1 MQEAGRLDDQRQRL
15 GVAAVGIPC
24 GVAVIYFG
32 VWSVAAVLALVAALG
47 TSELFRFAE
56 RAGAR
61 PLTVPGIGASVLLVL
76 AAAWAGGPR
85 AWALPAVLILLGL
98 SLFALGAS
106 VFRRSA
112 DEQPLASAAVTAF
125 GPAWLGMTL
134 AFGVHLR
141 HLPGPGSGGAGWEGA
156 SLLIFPMAVAWI
168 GDSAAY
174 FAGHRW
180 GRRKLIP
187 SVSPGKTVAGALG
200 GLFGAVFGAVLLAAL
215 LVGPYAGI
223 VLSPG
228 AAAVVG
234 ALVGTVGQIGDLAV
248 SLLKR
253 EAGVKDSGGL
263 FPGHGGVLDRFDSIL
278 FALPVT
284 YLLLAVLAR

>member
-1 MQEAGRLDDQRQRL
+1 MQEAGRLDDRRQRL

-47 TSELFRFAE
+47 TGELFRFAE

-61 PLTVPGIGASVLLVL
+61 PFAVPGIGASVLLVL
-76 AAAWAGGPR
+76 AAAWADGPGE
-85 AWALPAVLILLGL
+85 WALPAVLILLGL
-98 SLFALGAS
+98 SLFALGSS
-106 VFRRSA
+106 VFRRTA

-125 GPAWLGMTL
+125 APVWLGMPL

-141 HLPGPGSGGAGWEGA
+141 HFPGAGGGGAGWEGA
-156 SLLIFPMAVAWI
+156 SLLIFPLVVAWL

-187 SVSPGKTVAGALG
+187 SVSPGKTVAGAVG
-200 GLFGAVFGAVLLAAL
+200 GLLGAVSGAVLVAAL
-215 LVGPYAGI
+215 LVEPYAGFD
-223 VLSPG
+223 LPPG
-228 AAAVVG
+228 AAVLVGVVVG
-234 ALVGTVGQIGDLAV
+234 MVAQLGDLAE

-253 EAGVKDSGGL
+253 AAGVKDSGGL
-263 FPGHGGVLDRFDSIL
+263 FPGHGGVLDRFDSIF

>member
-1 MQEAGRLDDQRQRL
+1 MQESGRLDDQRQRL

-24 GVAVIYFG
+24 GVAVIYLG
-32 VWSVAAVLALVAALG
+32 VWSVTVVLALIAALG

-61 PLTVPGIGASVLLVL
+61 PFTLPGIGASVLLIL
-76 AAAWAGGPR
+76 AAAWADGPR
-85 AWALPAVLILLGL
+85 AWAFPAVLILLGL
-98 SLFALGAS
+98 SLFALSVS

-125 GPAWLGMTL
+125 APAWLGMTL

-141 HLPGPGSGGAGWEGA
+141 HFPGAGSGGAGWEGA
-156 SLLIFPMAVAWI
+156 SLLIFPLVVAWL

-174 FAGHRW
+174 FVGHRW
-180 GRRKLIP
+180 GKRKLIP
-187 SVSPGKTVAGALG
+187 RVSPGKTVAGALG
-200 GLFGAVFGAVLLAAL
+200 GLLGAVLGAVLVAVL
-215 LVGPYAGI
+215 LVEPYAGL

-228 AAAVVG
+228 AAVLVG
-234 ALVGTVGQIGDLAV
+234 ALVGMVAQLGDLAE

-253 EAGVKDSGGL
+253 EAGVKDSGRL

>member
-24 GVAVIYFG
+24 GVAVIYLG
-32 VWSVAAVLALVAALG
+32 VWSVAVVLALVAALG
-47 TSELFRFAE
+47 TNELFRFAE

-76 AAAWAGGPR
+76 AAAWADGPR
-85 AWALPAVLILLGL
+85 TWAFPAVLILLAL

-106 VFRRSA
+106 VFRRSTE
-112 DEQPLASAAVTAF
+112 EQPLASAAVTAF
-125 GPAWLGMTL
+125 APAWLGMTL

-141 HLPGPGSGGAGWEGA
+141 HFPGAGSGGAGWEGA
-156 SLLIFPMAVAWI
+156 SLLIFPLVVAWL

-180 GRRKLIP
+180 GKRKLIP
-187 SVSPGKTVAGALG
+187 RVSPGKTVAGALG
-200 GLFGAVFGAVLLAAL
+200 GLLGAVLGAVLAAAL
-215 LVGPYAGI
+215 LVGPYAGFI
-223 VLSPG
+223 LPPG
-228 AAAVVG
+228 AAVLVG
-234 ALVGTVGQIGDLAV
+234 ALVGTVAQLGDLAE

-253 EAGVKDSGGL
+253 EVGVKDSGRL
-263 FPGHGGVLDRFDSIL
+263 FPGHGGVLDRFDSIF